1 VLLILLAFQV
11 KIGQLYSEHTVD
23 EVLER
28 MFTWRLVDISRGDLH
43 IVGWELLD

>member
-1 VLLILLAFQV
+1 MLLAFQV

-28 MFTWRLVDISRGDLH
+28 MFTGDWWTSPEGTYILW
-43 IVGWELLD
+43 VRNY